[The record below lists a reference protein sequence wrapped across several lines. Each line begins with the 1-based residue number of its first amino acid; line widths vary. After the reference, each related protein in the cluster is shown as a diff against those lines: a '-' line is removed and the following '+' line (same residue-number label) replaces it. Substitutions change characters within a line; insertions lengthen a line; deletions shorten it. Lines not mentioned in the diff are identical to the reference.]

1 MGEVETIRSAYSR
14 SSALITNAVLPPIA
28 ALLSSMSQLNNPTV
42 MNRKLAAK
50 PSPVAYPTLLTSI
63 GALLEESR
71 RSVVRA
77 ANCFMTAT
85 YWEIGRRIV
94 EFEQGGKKRAE
105 YGEELFERL
114 SRDLTERHG
123 RGFSRPNLQRFREFY
138 LCHPLSEIRSTLL
151 SISEDSKISQ
161 TASAK
166 SRTPISAALS
176 RKSPANSLDLLQ
188 ALAARF
194 PLPWSH
200 YVKLLTVKDAAARR
214 FYEEESLRGGW
225 SVRQL
230 DRQISSLFYERT
242 LLSKNKVSMLQKG
255 GKPQPGDALTVD
267 EALRDPFVLEFLN
280 LKDEY
285 SESDLEDALVRHL
298 ETFLLELGGDFTFV
312 GRQRRLRI
320 GGVWYRVDLIFF
332 HRRLRCLV
340 IIDLKL
346 GPYTHADAGQMLLYC
361 NYAREHWTHE
371 GENPPVG
378 IILCSSAD
386 TALAHYTLDTL
397 PTKVMAR
404 EYQLALPAAKKLEA
418 ELAATRRRLERKR
431 E

>member
-1 MGEVETIRSAYSR
+1 L
-14 SSALITNAVLPPIA
+14 LITNAALLSTA
-28 ALLSSMSQLNNPTV
+28 ALLSSTMQRNNPPV
-42 MNRKLAAK
+42 MNRKPAAK
-50 PSPVAYPTLLTSI
+50 TSPVAYPTLLTGI

-105 YGEELFERL
+105 YGDELLKHLGADLSERF
-114 SRDLTERHG
+114 G
-123 RGFSRPNLQRFREFY
+123 RGFSKQNLERMRRFY
-138 LCHPLSEIRSTLL
+138 LTLGPDWIASTLSRQLLKPSGSDHRQNADSSIL
-151 SISEDSKISQ
+151 STVSRQFTLSQ
-161 TASAK
+161 IASA
-166 SRTPISAALS
+166 L
-176 RKSPANSLDLLQ
+176 
-188 ALAARF
+188 

-200 YVKLLTVKDAAARR
+200 YTMLIMRTSSPEALD
-214 FYEEESLRGGW
+214 FYHSEALRGGW

-230 DRQISSLFYERT
+230 DRQIGSLFYERT
-242 LLSKNKVSMLQKG
+242 LLSKNKASMLQKG
-255 GKPQPGDALTVD
+255 SKSQPGDALTVD

-285 SESDLEDALVRHL
+285 SESDLENALVHHL
-298 ETFLLELGGDFTFV
+298 EAFLLELGGDFTFV

-361 NYAREHWTHE
+361 NYAREHWTHD

-418 ELAATRRRLERKR
+418 ELAATRKRLECRGR
-431 E
+431 SR